1 MQTLTDKERIVA
13 KAQEGNR
20 EAFSVLVKEHQ
31 RYAFNLA
38 FRLTCDEDDA
48 KDVVQDSFVKIWKSL
63 KRFDSKMK
71 FTTWMYSIVTN
82 TAIDLN
88 RKKKK
93 IETNNSLMGDSV
105 QYSYENPHSSLSNK
119 ELSELLELATRNLSE
134 KQKAVFILKDIQ
146 GVDTEEVCEIME
158 QSPENI
164 KSNLYHARKSVRE
177 YISRI
182 INFERNE

>member
-63 KRFDSKMK
+63 KRFDSKK
-71 FTTWMYSIVTN
+71 EIHNLDVFNSYKYS
-82 TAIDLN
+82 
-88 RKKKK
+88 
-93 IETNNSLMGDSV
+93 
-105 QYSYENPHSSLSNK
+105 H
-119 ELSELLELATRNLSE
+119 
-134 KQKAVFILKDIQ
+134 
-146 GVDTEEVCEIME
+146 
-158 QSPENI
+158 
-164 KSNLYHARKSVRE
+164 
-177 YISRI
+177 
-182 INFERNE
+182 

>member
-1 MQTLTDKERIVA
+1 
-13 KAQEGNR
+13 
-20 EAFSVLVKEHQ
+20 
-31 RYAFNLA
+31 
-38 FRLTCDEDDA
+38 
-48 KDVVQDSFVKIWKSL
+48 
-63 KRFDSKMK
+63 
-71 FTTWMYSIVTN
+71 
-82 TAIDLN
+82 
-88 RKKKK
+88 
-93 IETNNSLMGDSV
+93 MGDSV